1 MNSPC
6 LLVKSVALAEKGNK
20 CNKNRCSRPAPNFGS
35 EPHSQSSMHAG
46 LRWNGETAR
55 SLRLRNRN
63 PISVAPNAYNNL
75 SLPPPPHLSVLNYL
89 QTSFKNQFIGVFF
102 TISTESCKVECQ
114 TVSADVPHL
123 LRRSVIQLVEI
134 VKKSLWIGF
143 WWRTF
148 ANNSTNSEC
157 VEDFKQS
164 RLWRCLLFTFNVL
177 YFFIQLFSVAAF
189 NCQTSTANDFKTNS
203 IQVSLWGCFKF
214 SRINVMYV

>member
-6 LLVKSVALAEKGNK
+6 LLVKSIALAEKGNK

-35 EPHSQSSMHAG
+35 GPPSQSSMHDG

-63 PISVAPNAYNNL
+63 PISVALNAYDNP
-75 SLPPPPHLSVLNYL
+75 SPPPHLSVLNYL
-89 QTSFKNQFIGVFF
+89 QMSFENQFIGVFF
-102 TISTESCKVECQ
+102 SQFRQKAVKLNVRPFLQMCYIFWDGLSFNLSK
-114 TVSADVPHL
+114 L
-123 LRRSVIQLVEI
+123 W
-134 VKKSLWIGF
+134 KKSLWIGF

-164 RLWRCLLFTFNVL
+164 RLWRCLLFTFNVF

-189 NCQTSTANDFKTNS
+189 NCQTSIANDFKTNS

-214 SRINVMYV
+214 SRINIMYV